1 MTSNSVVV
9 EWWPKVIVEEHSE
22 MKVDRVKIRSKVF
35 FILKKQF
42 TWFKKD
48 DILWIY

>member
-1 MTSNSVVV
+1 
-9 EWWPKVIVEEHSE
+9 

-48 DILWIY
+48 DIL